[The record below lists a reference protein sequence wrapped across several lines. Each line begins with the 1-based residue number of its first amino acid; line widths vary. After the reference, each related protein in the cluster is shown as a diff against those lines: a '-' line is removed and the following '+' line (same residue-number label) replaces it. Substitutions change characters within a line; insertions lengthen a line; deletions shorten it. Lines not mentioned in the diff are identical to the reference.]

1 MMWGRLEFSSEK
13 LSLKFVVK
21 IRANY
26 LSVATLRMFL
36 PHIVLPEDKSW
47 LFRSVA
53 KNITKCLIETQF
65 PKHSKSSVLSQF
77 QSDPLEI
84 CFGNNS
90 REYLVRFQQYY
101 RISIILRQTDF
112 SKSCPGLWKSFFW
125 KTMEKRLPTSKIE
138 TFFLEFFSILLS
150 SKTPGQWR

>member
-1 MMWGRLEFSSEK
+1 MMWWRVEVSSEK

-26 LSVATLRMFL
+26 LFVASLRMFL

-53 KNITKCLIETQF
+53 KNFTKCLIESQF

-90 REYLVRFQQYY
+90 REFLVRFQQYY
-101 RISIILRQTDF
+101 RISSILKQTDF
-112 SKSCPGLWKSFFW
+112 SKSCPDLWKSFFLENHG
-125 KTMEKRLPTSKIE
+125 KTSPDIQNCNS
-138 TFFLEFFSILLS
+138 FLEFFSILLS
-150 SKTPGQWR
+150 SKTPGQWG